1 MRLYN
6 RGVAVGRPSS
16 WGGVAVDTG
25 LIIIG
30 LLYVALS
37 VWAIA
42 NLFMRRQRARG
53 G

>member
-1 MRLYN
+1 
-6 RGVAVGRPSS
+6 
-16 WGGVAVDTG
+16 VDTG

-42 NLFMRRQRARG
+42 NLFLQQRRRA
-53 G
+53 